1 MMVSTTAT
9 YWLIRSVWND
19 GDPVFEVECFVASD
33 GRVIPVPGGE
43 FGYTG
48 YAMKVG
54 SDVFATKLDAEIEA
68 IKRAERDVKTY
79 QDSLKRVEA
88 RLARLRKGAA

>member
-1 MMVSTTAT
+1 MVSTTAT
-9 YWLIRSVWND
+9 YWFIRSIWNE

-33 GRVIPVPGGE
+33 MRVIPVPGDE

-54 SDVFATKLDAEIEA
+54 DNVFATKSDAEIEA
-68 IKRAERDVKTY
+68 IKRAESDIEAYKNNLR
-79 QDSLKRVEA
+79 RVEA
-88 RLARLRKGAA
+88 RLARLQKGA